1 MPGNCGGKYTARSKC
16 EVGGIRPR
24 MASLPSP
31 PPAFLVS
38 QGPPRPSFL
47 STWWF
52 PEDAQTGGI
61 LTRPRQELRAP
72 WREDKGRKGAETQQ
86 RLYLEGEGL
95 LSPAWVLSRLCP
107 VKGSPVELVPP
118 VALGLQGAPRAR
130 LLAVGQVHVQEATG
144 VPRWGHKE
152 LSLTLDPFLLRPRL
166 GLLAKGGDPV
176 CSVMWGHRAG
186 PFPSQPLLPQ
196 HAAKEAASGCAG
208 PWPLVKGGTQGH
220 GFSGR
225 GGGGRAASDPP

>member
-1 MPGNCGGKYTARSKC
+1 M
-16 EVGGIRPR
+16 
-24 MASLPSP
+24 
-31 PPAFLVS
+31 
-38 QGPPRPSFL
+38 
-47 STWWF
+47 
-52 PEDAQTGGI
+52 
-61 LTRPRQELRAP
+61 
-72 WREDKGRKGAETQQ
+72 
-86 RLYLEGEGL
+86 
-95 LSPAWVLSRLCP
+95 
-107 VKGSPVELVPP
+107 ELVPP

-144 VPRWGHKE
+144 VPRSGHKE

-166 GLLAKGGDPV
+166 GLLAKGGGPV

-196 HAAKEAASGCAG
+196 RAAKEAASGCAG

-225 GGGGRAASDPP
+225 GGGGGGSL